1 MRGTCNTYFAN
12 KKELPFLWWAQNFKW
27 LLNRSSLNILV
38 NLREFFMVALPFVS
52 VASLAETEIS
62 EDHRPFDILYQTTQW
77 TRTHGA
83 ASAPA
88 EECWVPLLCVLIISR
103 HFSSSGFSRFF
114 THEEGDS
121 DSNQGSSADWGT
133 ANRLAG
139 ALTWTFSF
147 AVFLFLPTALCGQ
160 CSSLRNVSAPT
171 LFRAWVCGEDSFP
184 DLAVVQFSCKMGI
197 VSTTC
202 SKQEC
207 LLYSNRYAKRKF

>member
-1 MRGTCNTYFAN
+1 MSTKFQMAFEQ
-12 KKELPFLWWAQNFKW
+12 ELSEYSCESQGVLYGSTTLCFCGFSGWDRNFW
-27 LLNRSSLNILV
+27 RSSALWHPLPNNTV
-38 NLREFFMVALPFVS
+38 NQDPRCGLCPSWGMLS
-52 VASLAETEIS
+52 TS
-62 EDHRPFDILYQTTQW
+62 
-77 TRTHGA
+77 
-83 ASAPA
+83 
-88 EECWVPLLCVLIISR
+88 LLCVLIISR